1 MISRREFGLASAA
14 LACAQALAAEGP
26 ASKDARLGNP
36 KTLNDSFGF
45 TPPKSLAAWQARKAL
60 VREQVAVALGLWP
73 LPDKT
78 PLNAVVRGKVERDGY
93 SVEKVHF
100 ESVPGHLVTGNLYR
114 PTAPRTAGDGKRP
127 AVLFAHGH
135 WADGRLHDAGEAAAK
150 AAVARGEESDFE
162 RGRFFMQAIPVTLAR
177 LGFVVFQHDMVGY
190 AESTAIPHVLRSGVA
205 HPDGFA
211 DVAGELRLQSLTGLQ
226 TWNSVRALDFL
237 AGLPDVDPKRLA
249 VTGASGGGTQTFLL
263 AAIDDRIQAA
273 FPAVMVSVGMQGG
286 CVCENASHLRR
297 GTGNIELAG
306 LIAPKPVAMSGANDW
321 TREVMTKG
329 LPELRRLYKMHDAE
343 ENVAAKA
350 WVQFP
355 HNYGQPSREFMYSW
369 FRNHL
374 LSAPGPV
381 AEAAFAP
388 TPVAELRVFD
398 ATHPRPAGELGA
410 KDLRAAMAKASDAQL
425 AALPAEAKAKVV
437 AGALRAMLGTALP
450 EIDAVAVGDY
460 ASTVVAGCQ
469 RHAATLSR
477 AGSGE
482 AVPAVGYVPAEFD
495 HAVAVLWLHPDGVK
509 SLEAKGAPT
518 AEVAALVKAGVAV
531 LAIDAFGCGVQRP
544 RTPRAVDKNYAG
556 FTFGYNRALVAERVH
571 DVLTALGNL
580 RDNAKVK
587 AVHLV
592 GFGDLGPV
600 ALLAAALA
608 PGAFG
613 KVVADANRF
622 RFDAIPSMD
631 DPMMLPGA
639 VKYGGLPGLT
649 APGSMANVY
658 NAAGTGLAGAS
669 DKPLTVSEVVER
681 VLATPQAR

>member
-14 LACAQALAAEGP
+14 LVCAPAFAAEGL
-26 ASKDARLGNP
+26 ASKDARLGAP
-36 KTLNDSFGF
+36 KTLNDFFGF
-45 TPPKSLAAWQARKAL
+45 TPPKSLAEWQARKTL

-73 LPDKT
+73 LPEKAA
-78 PLNAVVRGKVERDGY
+78 LNAVVHGKVERDGY
-93 SVEKVHF
+93 SVEKVFF
-100 ESVPGHLVTGNLYR
+100 ESTPGHFVSGNLYR
-114 PTAPRTAGDGKRP
+114 PTAARTAGDGKRP

-135 WADGRLHDAGEAAAK
+135 WADGRLHDAGEPAGQ
-150 AAVARGEESDFE
+150 AAVQRGEESDLA

-190 AESTAIPHVLRSGVA
+190 AESTAIPHILRSGVA

-237 AGLPDVDPKRLA
+237 CTLPDVDPKRLA

-263 AAIDDRIQAA
+263 AAIDDRIAAA
-273 FPAVMVSVGMQGG
+273 FPAVMVSTGMQGG

-297 GTGNIELAG
+297 DTGNVEIAG

-329 LPELRRLYKMHDAE
+329 LPELRQLYKMHGAE
-343 ENVAAKA
+343 EAVAAKA

-355 HNYGQPSREFMYSW
+355 HNYGQPSREFMYGW
-369 FRNHL
+369 FCKHL
-374 LSAPGPV
+374 LNAPGPV
-381 AEAAFAP
+381 VEATYVP
-388 TPVAELRVFD
+388 LPVAELKVYD
-398 ATHPRPAGELGA
+398 ATHPRPASELGA
-410 KDLRAAMAKASDAQL
+410 KALRVALAKASDAQL

-437 AGALRAMLGTALP
+437 AGALRALLGTAVP
-450 EIDAVAVGDY
+450 AAGDVTVADY
-460 ASTVVAGCQ
+460 AATDGPGYT
-469 RHAATLSR
+469 RHAATLGR
-477 AGSGE
+477 AGSGD
-482 AVPAVGYVPAEFD
+482 AAPAVGYVPADFD
-495 HAVAVLWLHPDGVK
+495 HATAVLWVHPNGLASAEGKAGVT
-509 SLEAKGAPT
+509 P
-518 AEVAALVKAGVAV
+518 EVAALVKAGVAV
-531 LAIDAFGCGVQRP
+531 LAIDVLGVGGQAFAK
-544 RTPRAVDKNYAG
+544 PRAVDKNYAG

-580 RDNAKVK
+580 RDNAKIK

-608 PGAFG
+608 PGSFG

-622 RFDAIPSMD
+622 RFDAVTSMD

-649 APGSMANVY
+649 AGVELANVF
-658 NAAGTGLAGAS
+658 NAEGTGLAGAS
-669 DKPLTVSEVVER
+669 AKPLTPAEVVAR
-681 VLATPQAR
+681 VLKA